1 MINIRNIII
10 RELYAYIQ
18 KPIIPNTDT
27 QNRTNYPFADYS
39 ITSNIPDSGEGNYS
53 LQSEGVDVKET
64 LALQNKIAFSFNVY
78 SKNEVECYNLA
89 KDIWN
94 WFRHIGIDV
103 LSNFNIAVVDVMTID
118 NRSILEINQYEHR
131 FGFDVIVRYK
141 ESIERVDLTI
151 QDYSI
156 KGIVEK

>member
-1 MINIRNIII
+1 MIKIRNIII
-10 RELYAYIQ
+10 RELYSYIK
-18 KPIIPNTDT
+18 KPVIPNTDT
-27 QNRTNYPFADYS
+27 QNRPNYPFADYS
-39 ITSNIPDSGEGNYS
+39 ITSNIPDSGEGNYT
-53 LQSEGVDVKET
+53 LQSEGLDVKET
-64 LALQNKIAFSFNVY
+64 LSLQNKISFSFNVY

-118 NRSILEINQYEHR
+118 NRSILEVNQYEMR
-131 FGFDVIVRYK
+131 YGFDVIVRYK

-156 KGIVEK
+156 KGIVDK

>member
-18 KPIIPNTDT
+18 KPIIANTST
-27 QNRTNYPFADYS
+27 QPRPPYPFADYS
-39 ITSNIPDSGEGNYS
+39 IIANISDNGEGNYA
-53 LQSEGVDVKET
+53 LEDEGVDVKEI
-64 LALQNKIAFSFNVY
+64 LSLQNKISFSFNIY

-94 WFRHIGIDV
+94 WFRHIGVDV

-118 NRSILEINQYEHR
+118 NRSILEVNQYEMR
-131 FGFDVIVRYK
+131 YGFDVIVRYK